1 MDLYPLVFE
10 PIFKYRI
17 WGGNKLRTTLH
28 KECSE
33 DQIGESW
40 EISDV
45 KGSKT
50 VVAHGHLKGKTLTDL
65 IAIYG
70 PKLLG
75 HSVMS
80 RFGDQFPLLVK
91 CIDAKTPLS
100 IQVHP
105 TNEVAKKRHNG
116 VGKNE
121 MWYIMQADPFA
132 EIVIGFNHNT
142 DKQSFNNQL
151 KRGTIENSL
160 HKEKVSAGDLFYIPA
175 GRVHAIGAGVL
186 LAEIQQTSNITYR
199 IYDYDR
205 VDKKTGKKRELHN
218 ELAED
223 VIDYT
228 SKESYKT
235 SYTLEENKRT
245 DAIHTPFF
253 TTNIISLTSEVEL
266 DYSDTDSFVIL
277 MCVEGSVNVIYNK
290 SIFHLATG
298 YAILLPAML
307 TSVTVE
313 SSNAKLLEV
322 TI

>member
-1 MDLYPLVFE
+1 MKLYPLVFE

-17 WGGNKLRTTLH
+17 WGGSKLRTTLH
-28 KECSE
+28 KDFTE
-33 DQIGESW
+33 DKIGESW

-45 KGSKT
+45 KDSKT
-50 VVAHGHLKGKTLTDL
+50 VVARGHLKGKTLTEL

-70 PKLLG
+70 AELLG
-75 HSVMS
+75 NSVMS
-80 RFGDQFPLLVK
+80 RFGNEFPLLVK

-121 MWYIMQADPFA
+121 MWYIMQADPNA
-132 EIVIGFNHNT
+132 EIVIGFDKNT
-142 DKQSFNNQL
+142 NQQSFNELL
-151 KRGTIENSL
+151 KTGDVEDLL

-205 VDKKTGKKRELHN
+205 VDVKTGKKRELHN
-218 ELAED
+218 KLAQD

-228 SKESYKT
+228 SKDAYKT
-235 SYTLEENKRT
+235 SYSLQENKRA
-245 DAIHTPFF
+245 DAIQTQFF
-253 TTNIISLTSEVEL
+253 TTNIIYLTKEIEL
-266 DYSDTDSFVIL
+266 DYSAIDSFVIL
-277 MCVEGSVNVIYNK
+277 MSVEGTAYLTYDNNTYKIP
-290 SIFHLATG
+290 TG
-298 YAILLPAML
+298 YAILLPAAL
-307 TSVTVE
+307 EVVTLE